1 MAAKL
6 LKKPQ
11 LRGLLK
17 SQLIRDAPVAFIVSA
32 GATLA
37 YKFLITDPRKEK
49 YAEFYDDYDM
59 NSTYENMKKCKVF
72 TAVNEDGI
80 GDSSNW

>member
-17 SQLIRDAPVAFIVSA
+17 SQLIRDAPVAFIVAA
-32 GATLA
+32 GSTIA
-37 YKFLITDPRKEK
+37 YKFFVADPRKEK
-49 YAEFYDDYDM
+49 YADFY
-59 NSTYENMKKCKVF
+59 E
-72 TAVNEDGI
+72 
-80 GDSSNW
+80 